1 MKRMDHTV
9 ITNHILR
16 QLDSKAASTLFVNG
30 APGTGKSFL
39 LHELSKELPQ
49 KLRHLKVLGPYKV
62 NQADS
67 LGMQILNEL
76 AELRYLEN
84 VPGSDITNDLN
95 STWHWLKA
103 RWQTNARQAFVI
115 LIDIEG
121 IEWDNYDVLRVFFSS
136 MRYIEHLWDAGLAR
150 LAILAAG
157 SWDHPGLEMY
167 YAEELK
173 LSFPYTVSQN
183 YIVWEELPLSSSL
196 ELLGNVSLASPI
208 QVIYAKLLHE
218 IAGGNPKIM
227 QDIIDKLRPGIPS
240 VDSLLTAVRE
250 AASSGAAGQAM
261 MKLWKKLPPTSIKA
275 IEELLLLRQVPVKS
289 LSPNLER
296 LRVSGILSERMILNQ
311 RYVTLRCWY
320 TELLLRLH
328 SAELGIENCTS
339 RNPDITELM
348 PTISILHEEA
358 YLLIHEIENLLRNF
372 LVTHLAAECS
382 TGEPLL
388 RGRGFKDVTFRKN
401 GDLIKQEQDA
411 QERAEQWQM
420 RSKDNG
426 LPVHLNPTIAYLS
439 LSDLV
444 AILNE
449 LGEFMNSTN
458 WLRVAAAAQ
467 RIVSIRDAVMHN
479 QIVEI
484 VDLEKIYSL
493 QTEIFSA
500 LSETSISFSKTN

>member
-1 MKRMDHTV
+1 MKSMDHTV
-9 ITNHILR
+9 IANYILR
-16 QLDSKAASTLFVNG
+16 QLDSKAASTFFVNG

-39 LHELSKELPQ
+39 LYKLSEELPK
-49 KLRHLKVLGPYKV
+49 KLRHLKVLGPFKV
-62 NQADS
+62 NQPDS

-76 AELRYLEN
+76 AELCYLEN
-84 VPGSDITNDLN
+84 VPGPEITNDLN
-95 STWHWLKA
+95 STWHWLKD
-103 RWQTNARQAFVI
+103 RWQPNARQAFVI
-115 LIDIEG
+115 LIDMEG
-121 IEWDNYDVLRVFFSS
+121 VEWDNYDELRVFLSS
-136 MRYIEHLWDAGLAR
+136 MRYLEHLWDTGPAR

-157 SWDHPGLEMY
+157 FWDHPGLEIY

-183 YIVWEELPLSSSL
+183 YIVWEGLPLNSSQ
-196 ELLGNVSLASPI
+196 ELLGNVSLAGPI
-208 QVIYAKLLHE
+208 QVIYGKLLHE

-227 QDIIDKLRPGIPS
+227 HDILDKLRPGIPS

-250 AASSGAAGQAM
+250 AASSGNVGQAM
-261 MKLWKKLPPTSIKA
+261 LKIWKKLPPTSMKA

-296 LRVSGILSERMILNQ
+296 LWVAGILSERMILNQ

-328 SAELGIENCTS
+328 SSELGIENPTS
-339 RNPDITELM
+339 RNPDIMELM

-372 LVTHLAAECS
+372 LATHLAAECS
-382 TGEPLL
+382 IGEPLL

-426 LPVHLNPTIAYLS
+426 LPVHLNPTMAYLS
-439 LSDLV
+439 LGDLV
-444 AILNE
+444 GILNE
-449 LGEFMNSTN
+449 LAEFMNSTS
-458 WLRVAAAAQ
+458 WLRVAAAAE

-479 QIVEI
+479 QIIEI
-484 VDLEKIYSL
+484 ADLEKIYNL
-493 QTEIFSA
+493 QTEIVSA
-500 LSETSISFSKTN
+500 LSETSISFSKIN